1 MGAISYSSGT
11 FENCIC
17 NYADGETYSV
27 DKPFEIVGING
38 AVFEGNF
45 VYGLRDLDY
54 GGYSTKTFVNEGNK
68 LIPNFGDYGIERH
81 WKENYSIEL
90 NDNYIAIGGEVPVET
105 MAKIVY
111 SAENLINCTCNYE
124 SGEMYSPDKPFE
136 IVGINGAVFEGT
148 FNYRCS
154 DDYGDTWNETFI
166 NEGNKLVPNISDGN
180 IKNTWEDSGDSGTT
194 ITLNDNYIAISGEVP
209 VETNEFTNI
218 YLITNAELS
227 ELSKARYTNI
237 DGKLQDL
244 GTFIVSLYKLPF
256 ILPSEIVVETKT
268 DIMLGNNKVN
278 VKSSLVNTD
287 RLIIDFGDIE
297 VPEKYHNI
305 YDFINTTCI
314 LHLPYFDNIYIDVE
328 YIVGQTI
335 NIKYVIDLYSGECSV
350 NIYSSFLG
358 DIMETRQSSIA
369 QSIPFIQSN
378 YNSVVGGLSS
388 VNKNLIEKPFIEV
401 VRNIPYNKSL
411 NIFGNNVVEYGKIG
425 DYQGYLQCDKIVL
438 ETNATNQEQEEIK
451 NILRNGVFI

>member
-1 MGAISYSSGT
+1 
-11 FENCIC
+11 
-17 NYADGETYSV
+17 
-27 DKPFEIVGING
+27 
-38 AVFEGNF
+38 
-45 VYGLRDLDY
+45 
-54 GGYSTKTFVNEGNK
+54 
-68 LIPNFGDYGIERH
+68 
-81 WKENYSIEL
+81 
-90 NDNYIAIGGEVPVET
+90 

-148 FNYRCS
+148 FSYRCKDDWS
-154 DDYGDTWNETFI
+154 DIWIETFI
-166 NEGNKLVPNISDGN
+166 NEGNRLIPDLNNWSV
-180 IKNTWEDSGDSGTT
+180 KNTWEDNKVT
-194 ITLNDNYIAISGEVP
+194 ITLHENYIAIGGKVP
-209 VETNEFTNI
+209 FETNEFTNI

-227 ELSKARYTNI
+227 ELSKVRYANI

-244 GTFIVSLYKLPF
+244 GTFIANLYKLPF

-268 DIMLGNNKVN
+268 DIMLGNNKVD
-278 VKSSLVNTD
+278 VKSNLVNTD

-297 VPEKYHNI
+297 VPEKYHNV

-314 LHLPYFDNIYIDVE
+314 LHLPYFDNIFIDVE

-358 DIMETRQSSIA
+358 DIMETRQSNIA

-425 DYQGYLQCDKIVL
+425 DYTGYLECDKIVL

-451 NILRNGVFI
+451 NLLRNGVFI

>member
-1 MGAISYSSGT
+1 MAKIRYNGT

-17 NYADGETYSV
+17 NYADGET
-27 DKPFEIVGING
+27 
-38 AVFEGNF
+38 
-45 VYGLRDLDY
+45 
-54 GGYSTKTFVNEGNK
+54 
-68 LIPNFGDYGIERH
+68 
-81 WKENYSIEL
+81 
-90 NDNYIAIGGEVPVET
+90 
-105 MAKIVY
+105 
-111 SAENLINCTCNYE
+111 
-124 SGEMYSPDKPFE
+124 YSPDKPFE

-148 FNYRCS
+148 FSYRCRDS
-154 DDYGDTWNETFI
+154 YGDTWFETFI
-166 NEGNKLVPNISDGN
+166 NEGNRLIPDLDSWSVR
-180 IKNTWEDSGDSGTT
+180 NTWEDSKTT
-194 ITLNDNYIAISGEVP
+194 ITLYEDYIAIGGEVP

-218 YLITNAELS
+218 YLISNAELS
-227 ELSKARYTNI
+227 ELSKARYSNI

-244 GTFIVSLYKLPF
+244 GSFIANLYKLPF

-287 RLIIDFGDIE
+287 KLVIDFGDIE
-297 VPEKYHNI
+297 IPEKYHNV

-328 YIVGQTI
+328 YVIGQII

-358 DIMETRQSSIA
+358 DIMETRQSNIT
-369 QSIPFIQSN
+369 QSIPFIQSY

-388 VNKNLIEKPFIEV
+388 VNKNIIEKPFIEI
-401 VRNIPYNKSL
+401 VRNIPYNRSL
-411 NIFGNNVVEYGKIG
+411 NIFGNNVIEYGKIG

-438 ETNATNQEQEEIK
+438 ETKATNQEQEEIK

>member
-1 MGAISYSSGT
+1 MAIISYADGT

-17 NYADGETYSV
+17 NYADGEAYSE

-54 GGYSTKTFVNEGNK
+54 GDYST
-68 LIPNFGDYGIERH
+68 
-81 WKENYSIEL
+81 
-90 NDNYIAIGGEVPVET
+90 
-105 MAKIVY
+105 
-111 SAENLINCTCNYE
+111 
-124 SGEMYSPDKPFE
+124 
-136 IVGINGAVFEGT
+136 
-148 FNYRCS
+148 
-154 DDYGDTWNETFI
+154 ETFI
-166 NEGNKLVPNISDGN
+166 NEGNKLVPNFNDYGIERYWKGN
-180 IKNTWEDSGDSGTT
+180 YSIELK
-194 ITLNDNYIAISGEVP
+194 DNYIAIGGKVP

-218 YLITNAELS
+218 YLITNAELN
-227 ELSKARYTNI
+227 ELSKVRYANI

-244 GTFIVSLYKLPF
+244 GTFIANLYKLPF

-268 DIMLGNNKVN
+268 DIMLGNNKVD
-278 VKSSLVNTD
+278 VKSNLVNTD

-297 VPEKYHNI
+297 VPEKYHNV

-314 LHLPYFDNIYIDVE
+314 LHLPYFDNIFIDVE

-358 DIMETRQSSIA
+358 DIMETRQSNIA

-425 DYQGYLQCDKIVL
+425 DYTGYLECDKIVL

-451 NILRNGVFI
+451 NLLRNGVFI

>member
-1 MGAISYSSGT
+1 MAIISYDNGT

-17 NYADGETYSV
+17 NYADGEIYRE

-38 AVFEGNF
+38 AVFKGNF
-45 VYGLRDLDY
+45 VYGLRDLVY
-54 GGYSTKTFVNEGNK
+54 GDYST
-68 LIPNFGDYGIERH
+68 
-81 WKENYSIEL
+81 
-90 NDNYIAIGGEVPVET
+90 
-105 MAKIVY
+105 
-111 SAENLINCTCNYE
+111 
-124 SGEMYSPDKPFE
+124 
-136 IVGINGAVFEGT
+136 
-148 FNYRCS
+148 
-154 DDYGDTWNETFI
+154 ETFI
-166 NEGNKLVPNISDGN
+166 NEGNKLVPNFNDYGIERYWKEN
-180 IKNTWEDSGDSGTT
+180 YRIELK
-194 ITLNDNYIAISGEVP
+194 DNYIAIGGEVP

-244 GTFIVSLYKLPF
+244 GTFIANLYKLPF
-256 ILPSEIVVETKT
+256 ILPSEIVVDTKT
-268 DIMLGNNKVN
+268 DIMLGNNKVD
-278 VKSSLVNTD
+278 VKSNLVNTD

-297 VPEKYHNI
+297 VPEKYHNV

-328 YIVGQTI
+328 YVVGQTI

-358 DIMETRQSSIA
+358 DIMETRQSNIS

-411 NIFGNNVVEYGKIG
+411 NIFGNSVIEYGKIG
-425 DYQGYLQCDKIVL
+425 DYTGYLECDKIVL
-438 ETNATNQEQEEIK
+438 ETSATNQEQEEIK
-451 NILRNGVFI
+451 NLLRNGVFI

>member
-1 MGAISYSSGT
+1 MAIILYDDGI

-17 NYADGETYSV
+17 NYADGEMYKP

-54 GGYSTKTFVNEGNK
+54 GDYST
-68 LIPNFGDYGIERH
+68 
-81 WKENYSIEL
+81 
-90 NDNYIAIGGEVPVET
+90 
-105 MAKIVY
+105 
-111 SAENLINCTCNYE
+111 
-124 SGEMYSPDKPFE
+124 
-136 IVGINGAVFEGT
+136 
-148 FNYRCS
+148 
-154 DDYGDTWNETFI
+154 ETFI
-166 NEGNKLVPNISDGN
+166 NEGNKLVPNFNDYGIERYWKDNYS
-180 IKNTWEDSGDSGTT
+180 IELK
-194 ITLNDNYIAISGEVP
+194 DNYIAIGGGVP
-209 VETNEFTNI
+209 VEANEFTNI
-218 YLITNAELS
+218 YLITNDELNG
-227 ELSKARYTNI
+227 LSKARYTSI
-237 DGKLQDL
+237 DDKLQDL
-244 GTFIVSLYKLPF
+244 GSFIVNLYKLPF
-256 ILPSEIVVETKT
+256 ILPSEIIVETKT

-278 VKSSLVNTD
+278 VKSNLVNTD

-297 VPEKYHNI
+297 VSEKYHNV

-328 YIVGQTI
+328 YVVGQTI
-335 NIKYVIDLYSGECSV
+335 NIKYVIDLYNGECTV

-358 DIMETRQSSIA
+358 DIMETRQSNIS

-378 YNSVVGGLSS
+378 YNSIVGSLSS

-401 VRNIPYNKSL
+401 VRNKPYNKSL

-425 DYQGYLQCDKIVL
+425 DYQGFLQCDKIVL
-438 ETNATNQEQEEIK
+438 ETKATNQEQEEIK

>member
-1 MGAISYSSGT
+1 
-11 FENCIC
+11 
-17 NYADGETYSV
+17 
-27 DKPFEIVGING
+27 
-38 AVFEGNF
+38 
-45 VYGLRDLDY
+45 
-54 GGYSTKTFVNEGNK
+54 
-68 LIPNFGDYGIERH
+68 
-81 WKENYSIEL
+81 
-90 NDNYIAIGGEVPVET
+90 

-111 SAENLINCTCNYE
+111 SAEKLINCTCNYE
-124 SGEMYSPDKPFE
+124 SGETYNQDKPFE
-136 IVGINGAVFEGT
+136 IVGNNGAVFEGN
-148 FNYRCS
+148 FSYRCKDTVYS
-154 DDYGDTWNETFI
+154 DTWCEPFI
-166 NEGNKLVPNISDGN
+166 NQGNKLVPNMEDREV
-180 IKNTWEDSGDSGTT
+180 KMTWENDDVT
-194 ITLNDNYIAISGEVP
+194 ITLHEDYIAIGGEVP

-218 YLITNAELS
+218 YLTSNTELS

-237 DGKLQDL
+237 DGELQDL
-244 GTFIVSLYKLPF
+244 GTFIANLYKLPF
-256 ILPSEIVVETKT
+256 VLPSEIVVETKT
-268 DIMLGNNKVN
+268 DIMLGNNKVD

-297 VPEKYHNI
+297 VPEKYHNV

-328 YIVGQTI
+328 YVVGQTI

-358 DIMETRQSSIA
+358 DIMETRQSNIS

-388 VNKNLIEKPFIEV
+388 ANKNLIEKPFIEV
-401 VRNIPYNKSL
+401 VRNIPYNKSS
-411 NIFGNNVVEYGKIG
+411 NVFGNNVVEYGKIG
-425 DYQGYLQCDKIVL
+425 DYTGYLQCDKIVL

>member
-1 MGAISYSSGT
+1 MGAKI
-11 FENCIC
+11 
-17 NYADGETYSV
+17 
-27 DKPFEIVGING
+27 
-38 AVFEGNF
+38 
-45 VYGLRDLDY
+45 
-54 GGYSTKTFVNEGNK
+54 
-68 LIPNFGDYGIERH
+68 
-81 WKENYSIEL
+81 NYSIEKL
-90 NDNYIAIGGEVPVET
+90 T
-105 MAKIVY
+105 
-111 SAENLINCTCNYE
+111 NCTCNYNN
-124 SGEMYSPDKPFE
+124 GENYDTSKPFE
-136 IVGINGAVFEGT
+136 IIGINGAVFEGT
-148 FNYRCS
+148 FTYSCS
-154 DDYGDTWNETFI
+154 DDYGDTWTETFK
-166 NEGNKLVPNISDGN
+166 NEGNRLVPDLSNWSV
-180 IKNTWEDSGDSGTT
+180 KNSWEDETTGTI

-218 YLITNAELS
+218 YLTSNSELN

-237 DGKLQDL
+237 NGQLQDL
-244 GTFIVSLYKLPF
+244 GTFIANLYKLPF

-451 NILRNGVFI
+451 NILRNGVFIS